1 MRLLLLFMLAVLAPA
16 LRGGEI
22 FDFAQLSDRIE
33 LVHYQKGSAAKV
45 GKIDGRD
52 ALELFF
58 DPARNSWNTV
68 AIKKYQRPRLPLFRK
83 CRIALEV
90 WLPRNHAVRSVN
102 LELCDSTGEMLQYPG
117 VVSAQDHGRLGDRYR
132 AARSAQLGRQDEER
146 CARRQDDDPEFLL
159 QLQAGRRCGESC
171 IRKSFP

>member
-1 MRLLLLFMLAVLAPA
+1 MNWSIIRREA
-16 LRGGEI
+16 RRR
-22 FDFAQLSDRIE
+22 S
-33 LVHYQKGSAAKV
+33 
-45 GKIDGRD
+45 GKSTAGD

-102 LELCDSTGEMLQYPG
+102 LELCDSTGETLQYPG
-117 VVSAQDHGRLGDRYR
+117 VISAQDHGWRKVAWEIDTASRAPHSWGGKKNGVPDGRTMIRNFSCSFRPGGAAGSLAFGKVFLKWMRL
-132 AARSAQLGRQDEER
+132 
-146 CARRQDDDPEFLL
+146 P
-159 QLQAGRRCGESC
+159 
-171 IRKSFP
+171 

>member
-1 MRLLLLFMLAVLAPA
+1 MRLLLLFMLAVLAPV

-22 FDFAQLSDRIE
+22 FDFARLSDRIE

-58 DPARNSWNTV
+58 DPALNSWNTI
-68 AIKKYQRPRLPLFRK
+68 AIKNYQRPRLPLFRK

-117 VVSAQDHGRLGDRYR
+117 VVSAQDHGWRKVAWEIDTALR
-132 AARSAQLGRQDEER
+132 APHSWGGKKNAVPDV
-146 CARRQDDDPEFLL
+146 LL